1 MAAGNDIEYEC
12 LNCGNVTR
20 RPSYWGLPLTCKC
33 PEPRFKTLS
42 QVTFEKK
49 LREMAAALI
58 GHLGLGASPERIN
71 LATSRLQSAYA
82 LGQQDFNEELLE
94 LLKRALEELR
104 LIRVK
109 YYDAVFDHGIRS
121 GISIAIERASA
132 LHREQ

>member
-82 LGQQDFNEELLE
+82 LGQQEERDRCLE
-94 LLKRALEELR
+94 IVEQ
-104 LIRVK
+104 ICQDK
-109 YYDAVFDHGIRS
+109 YDRRNI
-121 GISIAIERASA
+121 ASA
-132 LHREQ
+132 IRREKAAKDYDGAKNGSRE

>member
-1 MAAGNDIEYEC
+1 MAAE
-12 LNCGNVTR
+12 
-20 RPSYWGLPLTCKC
+20 S
-33 PEPRFKTLS
+33 
-42 QVTFEKK
+42 KK
-49 LREMAAALI
+49 LEEITERLLDSIYPFGLMAPPLRRDVRKA
-58 GHLGLGASPERIN
+58 
-71 LATSRLQSAYA
+71 LQSAYA